1 MNKKIILLISMF
13 MMMLVLGS
21 NVFALDSTQVPD
33 IYISEVTITT
43 SDNYGECLINIRLRN
58 PLITIQQV
66 HPWRART
73 VELCAH
79 FVAADSD
86 ISVRSVF
93 DNLNTYVE
101 NNKYN
106 SSTRA
111 TIVNSGIN
119 KIYLAK
125 SCAVSSNRYQLV
137 IRDSS
142 LCSKDNLLD
151 VYVFQEFVDPNLWH
165 TNMDLMDNIFY
176 LNSSNEL
183 KSIDLEKKDS
193 SNFFYKN
200 KPEFHYDYFNI
211 DARFS
216 KPITDQTPVVEDS
229 DPVQGNTGGTTA
241 AASGGTT
248 ATGTYTKSHL
258 QACKDLGYVEHPSY
272 PVGLADGVPVGNGRT
287 KAAEPGDYLY
297 KCEESSVFGNSIRVT
312 RCNPYTG
319 DFGLGAGEP
328 RGEIAISELHEQ
340 LCQEIEQIR
349 RAEEEQREA
358 ELYDTIN
365 INYHIKQLDKV
376 IEAKEDPIE
385 LSYNPEKT
393 IFYLNYNRPAV
404 VLNNL
409 DLNFVLPQ
417 DFNSD
422 KNTCY
427 LITSLGQNTQADINT
442 FFDKFIQENNYI
454 EDSNALSNVNCN
466 QITENNVIL
475 RAARMEEKY
484 FLALQKIDDTNILV
498 TSAQIKF
505 MNRELY
511 LSYLRYEINKKIARF
526 FCPNCNLPSI
536 ETPTESTQTFSYP
549 QKTLRVLKEEVPVVA
564 DVDETAQT
572 GNLITSFVINEV
584 SGVINNSQNAIKVTL
599 PEGTD
604 VTNLTPT
611 ITVSEG
617 ATVNPASGVAQ
628 NFTDP
633 VNYTVTPETGDQ
645 KVYTVVVNHSISEG
659 GGAGDITLEKAA
671 NGCYT
676 SNTASIAILR
686 GEDIGK
692 TKTYFTQRRTASSIP
707 YNSDPNNTNTN
718 PSLTIAQINTILSN
732 RTNYEPPSELQGMG
746 AIFYN
751 LGVLYDIDP
760 IYALAF
766 FSQEYSMYNQVVGT
780 FKKNN
785 SGYNG
790 YVSRANIAGI
800 SNGTGCLC
808 GQRNTDGSYCKYN
821 SIAEGIEG
829 FYRYLKE
836 QNSGSLYRNKTVT
849 QVAGIWNTVNPN
861 YGTELTS
868 KINTLYSIVGK

>member
-13 MMMLVLGS
+13 MMVLVLGS
-21 NVFALDSTQVPD
+21 NVFAAKVGDVRGIDGIESVTTQ
-33 IYISEVTITT
+33 ITGENTCSVTI
-43 SDNYGECLINIRLRN
+43 RLKN
-58 PLITIQQV
+58 TPLITPKEELIGRIFHAPRTYYLCPHYMIAHSNYTISVLFPKLKSFVNNNKWEQGNRSTYENDNWIYFYKYCNQTTSGVRFNLTGNICKSEMIDVFVFMPFV
-66 HPWRART
+66 HVDSSSYNDIWYAKSTNPAST
-73 VELCAH
+73 DGAHNVELGNGAVTY
-79 FVAADSD
+79 FTTNTTQSNYKKLNAAALFN
-86 ISVRSVF
+86 IE
-93 DNLNTYVE
+93 LNTP
-101 NNKYN
+101 
-106 SSTRA
+106 A
-111 TIVNSGIN
+111 
-119 KIYLAK
+119 
-125 SCAVSSNRYQLV
+125 
-137 IRDSS
+137 
-142 LCSKDNLLD
+142 
-151 VYVFQEFVDPNLWH
+151 
-165 TNMDLMDNIFY
+165 
-176 LNSSNEL
+176 
-183 KSIDLEKKDS
+183 
-193 SNFFYKN
+193 
-200 KPEFHYDYFNI
+200 
-211 DARFS
+211 
-216 KPITDQTPVVEDS
+216 QTPTTPETNPDS
-229 DPVQGNTGGTTA
+229 QDSGAGSTGAGGAGDTGGAGSTGA
-241 AASGGTT
+241 GGTGGNGGDST
-248 ATGTYTKSHL
+248 ANGTNTKSHL

-272 PVGLADGVPVGNGRT
+272 PVGLADGVPVGDGRT
-287 KAAEPGDYLY
+287 KTAEPGDYLY
-297 KCEESSVFGNSIRVT
+297 KCEESSVFGNTIRVT

-328 RGEIAISELHEQ
+328 RGEVAISELHEQ

-427 LITSLGQNTQADINT
+427 LITSIGQNTQVDINT
-442 FFDKFIQENNYI
+442 FFDKFTQENNYI

-466 QITENNVIL
+466 QITENNVML

-526 FCPNCNLPSI
+526 FCPSCNLPSI
-536 ETPTESTQTFSYP
+536 ETPTEETQTFTYP

-572 GNLITSFVINEV
+572 GNLITSFIINEV
-584 SGVINNSQNAIKVTL
+584 NGVINNPQNAIKVTL

-604 VTNLTPT
+604 VTNLIPT
-611 ITVSEG
+611 ITISEG
-617 ATVNPASGVAQ
+617 ATVNPESGVAQ

-732 RTNYEPPSELQGMG
+732 RTNYE
-746 AIFYN
+746 
-751 LGVLYDIDP
+751 
-760 IYALAF
+760 
-766 FSQEYSMYNQVVGT
+766 
-780 FKKNN
+780 
-785 SGYNG
+785 
-790 YVSRANIAGI
+790 
-800 SNGTGCLC
+800 
-808 GQRNTDGSYCKYN
+808 
-821 SIAEGIEG
+821 
-829 FYRYLKE
+829 
-836 QNSGSLYRNKTVT
+836 
-849 QVAGIWNTVNPN
+849 
-861 YGTELTS
+861 
-868 KINTLYSIVGK
+868 